1 MDLRSLVTPLLLAT
15 RVAAQEAPP
24 DTTRI
29 RAAVSRAGPTV
40 RAFYAA
46 RDYAPA
52 WTGGDPAA
60 PVARELAAALRALER
75 DGLEPRRL
83 GVARIDRLLAGAA
96 DSSGALDIALTAA
109 FVTAA
114 HHLAL
119 GRVDPATVDSLWRRV
134 PGGADVTAALRRAAE
149 QQRPAAELAALAP
162 PHPAYHALREAL
174 ARYRGVVARG
184 GWPRVG
190 GGPVLAVGNT
200 GARVA
205 TLRERLAAEGD
216 FAAVRGRQFDPATAQ
231 AVRRFQRRHGLDED
245 GRVGPATVAALDV
258 SAARRARQI
267 VLNLERW
274 RWVPREAGAA
284 PIIVNSAAFTVTR
297 HAPGGEYQCP
307 AVVGRP
313 DWPTPIVAGPVVSV
327 VFAPAW
333 HVPRDILVQEVLPAA
348 AGDTGWFARNGFHL
362 EDSTG
367 AIVQGDGVS
376 WDALA
381 DSTRGLALVQAAGP
395 LNPLGGVK
403 IVFANPF
410 NVGVHGTSERGLFEQ
425 PIRTFSHGCVRVQ
438 GALELARALLAD
450 RPEWPADSI
459 ARAAADTVE
468 RVVPVADGTVM
479 VLGYWTAWVADD
491 GAVYFRPDVYGWD
504 AKLDG
509 ALGR

>member
-1 MDLRSLVTPLLLAT
+1 
-15 RVAAQEAPP
+15 
-24 DTTRI
+24 
-29 RAAVSRAGPTV
+29 
-40 RAFYAA
+40 
-46 RDYAPA
+46 
-52 WTGGDPAA
+52 
-60 PVARELAAALRALER
+60 
-75 DGLEPRRL
+75 
-83 GVARIDRLLAGAA
+83 
-96 DSSGALDIALTAA
+96 
-109 FVTAA
+109 
-114 HHLAL
+114 
-119 GRVDPATVDSLWRRV
+119 
-134 PGGADVTAALRRAAE
+134 
-149 QQRPAAELAALAP
+149 
-162 PHPAYHALREAL
+162 
-174 ARYRGVVARG
+174 
-184 GWPRVG
+184 
-190 GGPVLAVGNT
+190 
-200 GARVA
+200 
-205 TLRERLAAEGD
+205 LRERLAAEGD
-216 FAAVRGRQFDPATAQ
+216 FAATRGAGFDSATAE
-231 AVRRFQRRHGLDED
+231 AVRRFQRRHGLEDD

-284 PIIVNSAAFTVTR
+284 PIIVNAAAFTVTR
-297 HAPGGEYQCP
+297 HAPEGAYQCP

-333 HVPRDILVQEVLPAA
+333 HVPRDILVREVLPAA

-367 AIVQGDGVS
+367 ATVPGDGVS

-381 DSTRGLALVQAAGP
+381 DSTRGLALVQAPGP

-410 NVGVHGTSERGLFEQ
+410 NVAVHGTPERELFGE
-425 PIRTFSHGCVRVQ
+425 PVRALSHGCVRVQ

-468 RVVPVADGTVM
+468 RVVPVAAGTVM

-491 GAVYFRPDVYGWD
+491 GAVHFRPDVYGWD
-504 AKLDG
+504 AKLDR

>member
-1 MDLRSLVTPLLLAT
+1 MALRWGVALMVVAT
-15 RVAAQEAPP
+15 RVVAQDAAA
-24 DTTRI
+24 DTARI
-29 RAAVSRAGPTV
+29 RTALSRAGPTV
-40 RAFYAA
+40 RSFYAA
-46 RDYAPA
+46 RDHAPA
-52 WTGGDPAA
+52 WTGGGPAA
-60 PVARELAAALRALER
+60 PAARELVAALLALEQ
-75 DGLEPRRL
+75 DGLDPRRY
-83 GVARIDRLLAGAA
+83 GTARIDRLLAIGA
-96 DSSGALDIALTAA
+96 DSSGALDVALTTA
-109 FVTAA
+109 FLTAGR
-114 HHLAL
+114 HLAR
-119 GRVDPATVDSLWRRV
+119 GRVEPATVDPMWRRA

-149 QQRPAAELAALAP
+149 QRRPAAELAALAP
-162 PHPAYHALREAL
+162 PHPGYHALRSAL
-174 ARYRGVVARG
+174 ARYRGVAAVG

-190 GGPVLAVGNT
+190 RGPVLAVGDS
-200 GARVA
+200 GARVDA
-205 TLRERLAAEGD
+205 LRERLAAEGD
-216 FAAVRGRQFDPATAQ
+216 FAATRGAVFDSATAA

-245 GRVGPATVAALDV
+245 GHVGPATVAALDV

-284 PIIVNSAAFTVTR
+284 PIIVNSAAFIVTR
-297 HAPGGEYQCP
+297 HAPGAEYQCP

-333 HVPRDILVQEVLPAA
+333 HVPRDILVREILPAA
-348 AGDTGWFARNGFHL
+348 AGDTGWFSRNGFHL

-367 AIVQGDGVS
+367 TTVQGDGVS

-381 DSTRGLALVQAAGP
+381 DSTRGLALVQAPGP

-410 NVGVHGTSERGLFEQ
+410 NVGVHGTSERGLFER

-468 RVVPVADGTVM
+468 RVVAVGDGTVM

-504 AKLDG
+504 AKLDR